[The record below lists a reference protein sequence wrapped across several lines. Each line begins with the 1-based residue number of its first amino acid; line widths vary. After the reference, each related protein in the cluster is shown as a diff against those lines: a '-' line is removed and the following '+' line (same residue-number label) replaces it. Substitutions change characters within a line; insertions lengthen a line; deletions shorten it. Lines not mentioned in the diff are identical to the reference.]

1 MNEKIKNYVDLLFE
15 DVPRSQ
21 KANELRNELL
31 SNLNDRYEALIAE
44 GKTENEAYGLA
55 VAELGNVDELIKDL
69 MPDKEITERVNAERK
84 RKAFFTSIAIFMY
97 IISCALFPLLDMLD
111 INENISITV
120 FFLIIAV
127 ATGLLIYVNM
137 STPVDLLPYLKS
149 TDDDFDTNYQSRNTK
164 SSSAHFMR
172 SVENFFWLVVVVLYF
187 GISFSTG
194 AWQSTWL
201 IFLVGAAIWQGIKL
215 VMLYRNERGE
225 K

>member
-21 KANELRNELL
+21 KANELRNEIL

-69 MPDKEITERVNAERK
+69 MPDKEMQERVNAERK

-120 FFLIIAV
+120 FFLIV
-127 ATGLLIYVNM
+127 GFATGLLIYVNM

-149 TDDDFDTNYQSRNTK
+149 TDNDFDINYQSWNTK

-172 SVENFFWLVVVVLYF
+172 SVENFFRLLVVILYF

-201 IFLVGAAIWQGIKL
+201 IFLAGAAIWQGIKL
-215 VMLYRNERGE
+215 IMLYRNERRE

>member
-1 MNEKIKNYVDLLFE
+1 
-15 DVPRSQ
+15 
-21 KANELRNELL
+21 
-31 SNLNDRYEALIAE
+31 
-44 GKTENEAYGLA
+44 
-55 VAELGNVDELIKDL
+55 
-69 MPDKEITERVNAERK
+69 
-84 RKAFFTSIAIFMY
+84 MY

-149 TDDDFDTNYQSRNTK
+149 TDDDFDTLYQSRNTK
-164 SSSAHFMR
+164 SGSAHFMR
-172 SVENFFWLVVVVLYF
+172 SVENFFRLVVVILYF

-201 IFLVGAAIWQGIKL
+201 IFLAGAAIWQGIKL
-215 VMLYRNERGE
+215 IMLYRNERRE